1 MQTLGFQRLDFFGC
15 GFLSRSDLEWLDAWD
30 PPEWLYSEPDA
41 EAWVRAFW
49 VVLACPKLLQSPRG
63 ASPAADHGAWGPR
76 SCLLHLV
83 PTSFLGR
90 VCSCWMFLQNFT
102 ACAGRVRSSVGRLAR
117 PSGPRCHEPSRE
129 ARKSLAI
136 LGWLSLRSASR
147 SQGLQQRVLER
158 IQGRRHP
165 SVGAGPAGCT
175 AQLLKPMDRR
185 LAGGLVSKARSSLEP

>member
-1 MQTLGFQRLDFFGC
+1 MAGGLFLTRAPGQPCLPRQMPIFNVLLGGSAMQTLGFQRLDFFGC

-90 VCSCWMFLQNFT
+90 VCSCWVFLQNFT
-102 ACAGRVRSSVGRLAR
+102 ACVGRVRSSVGRLAR
-117 PSGPRCHEPSRE
+117 PSGPRCREPSRE

-136 LGWLSLRSASR
+136 LAGFRFA
-147 SQGLQQRVLER
+147 QRR
-158 IQGRRHP
+158 AAKDSN
-165 SVGAGPAGCT
+165 SVSWSEFKDAVI
-175 AQLLKPMDRR
+175 R
-185 LAGGLVSKARSSLEP
+185 V